1 MSLGSVCVYNS
12 NVCADLRSCAHMFV
26 GLYGHAC
33 LFMRPY
39 VRAFCE
45 LLTWCVSVWQRENHQ
60 VGVWGPAWVKD
71 SWCHN
76 GSQWEPKQLRLGG
89 GKLFLHL
96 PVSKSCISTP
106 HGFEFTGR
114 DANFALWVR
123 SHPQKGNGFLNL
135 IIAPS
140 STNNPCQ
147 ELMANKF
154 LSWKGRR
161 GRTKEERNRK
171 TREQSGCGGSCL

>member
-1 MSLGSVCVYNS
+1 MVCICVAERKSPGGSVGASLGKGFLVSQ
-12 NVCADLRSCAHMFV
+12 
-26 GLYGHAC
+26 
-33 LFMRPY
+33 
-39 VRAFCE
+39 
-45 LLTWCVSVWQRENHQ
+45 WVSVGTQAAQ
-60 VGVWGPAWVKD
+60 TWG
-71 SWCHN
+71 
-76 GSQWEPKQLRLGG
+76 R
-89 GKLFLHL
+89 KLFLHL
-96 PVSKSCISTP
+96 PRSKSCISTP
-106 HGFEFTGR
+106 QGFEFTGR

-123 SHPQKGNGFLNL
+123 SHSQKGNGFLNL

-171 TREQSGCGGSCL
+171 RREPAACSGSRL